1 MRYYRGVLEMYRKNK
16 SKYLQTIIYED
27 IQANPEEVLRKLF
40 NVLEIPSYHVSLA
53 MEALKVWESI
63 IWKN

>member
-1 MRYYRGVLEMYRKNK
+1 MYRKNK

-40 NVLEIPSYHVSLA
+40 NVLKIPSYHVSLA
-53 MEALKVWESI
+53 MEALKV
-63 IWKN
+63 